1 MMLILLYLIYTL
13 VHHWKELTHWDPRLI
28 AAMPLF
34 GAGFTALILPL
45 GVQLVF
51 LKEHAHLNPLIPA
64 QYGRLLVTVWSAFF
78 ENGGKVTEKEL

>member
-1 MMLILLYLIYTL
+1 MQ
-13 VHHWKELTHWDPRLI
+13 
-28 AAMPLF
+28 
-34 GAGFTALILPL
+34 AGFTALILPL

-78 ENGGKVTEKEL
+78 ENGGKVWLPLFCDHVYVTLMP